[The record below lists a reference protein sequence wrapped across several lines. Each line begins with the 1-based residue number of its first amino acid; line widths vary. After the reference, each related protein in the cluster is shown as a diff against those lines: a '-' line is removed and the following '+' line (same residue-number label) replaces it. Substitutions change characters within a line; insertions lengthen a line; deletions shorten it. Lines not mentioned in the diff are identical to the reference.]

1 LLASHS
7 PNPQPI
13 YRCATIRDSAIPAET
28 ARCIVPQALPHH
40 LLEGVLHAS
49 RAPHHPLGVAVGR
62 VGRHRPG
69 RRRWQKIDLKVGD
82 TAPAF
87 ESQDDQG
94 LTWKSSDH
102 LGKKY
107 IVVYFYPG
115 DFTPGCIA
123 QAKKFQENM
132 NELYDRGAEVV
143 GVSGDSAKTH
153 ALFKDA
159 YKLAFTLVADEKGN
173 LAKQFGVPLSP
184 GAEVKTKDA
193 DKKPLTLKREITTAR
208 WTFIIGL
215 DGKIVYK
222 NTKVNPVEDSK
233 QISAILEKLA
243 KK

>member
-1 LLASHS
+1 MRNLFRTALLSSMLAALSGMAGAAM
-7 PNPQPI
+7 
-13 YRCATIRDSAIPAET
+13 ATDDDKQ
-28 ARCIVPQALPHH
+28 VNLQ
-40 LLEGVLHAS
+40 
-49 RAPHHPLGVAVGR
+49 
-62 VGRHRPG
+62 
-69 RRRWQKIDLKVGD
+69 VGD

-87 ESQDDQG
+87 QSIDDQD

-115 DFTPGCIA
+115 DFTPGCTA

-132 NELYDRGAEVV
+132 NKLHDQGAEVV

-159 YKLAFTLVADEKGN
+159 YKLTFTLMADEKGS
-173 LAKQFGVPLSP
+173 LAKQFGVPVGP

-193 DKKPLTLKREITTAR
+193 DKKLLTLKREATTAR

-215 DGKIVYK
+215 DGKVLYK

-233 QISAILEKLA
+233 QVAAILEKLE